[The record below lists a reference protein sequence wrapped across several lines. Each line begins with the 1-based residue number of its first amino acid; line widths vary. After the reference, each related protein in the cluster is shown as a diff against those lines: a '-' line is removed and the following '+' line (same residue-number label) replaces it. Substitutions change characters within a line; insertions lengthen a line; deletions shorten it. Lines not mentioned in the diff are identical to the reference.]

1 VTVEITPLHPL
12 FAARVDGID
21 IAAGIPDDDFAA
33 VRAAFEE
40 YSVIVL
46 PSQDLDDERQTEF
59 SKRFGPLE
67 MMAPHLANDGK
78 PRHIS
83 VMHNENKDGS
93 LIPPDDE
100 RMVYQSAN
108 MIWHTDSSFKP
119 VPSLCS
125 MLHARVLPPEGGET
139 EFACLRGAYE
149 ALDDDLKTLLEDKV
163 AIHDFATTRKMV
175 GGKLS
180 DWQKENLPP
189 VRHAIIRPNPVNGRK
204 ALFTG
209 GHATWIEGMP
219 DEEGQALLKQLLDH
233 ATQDEFIYAHEWGD
247 GDLTIWD
254 NRAVL
259 HRGRPWDA
267 SKHKRILHRTTVAGE
282 GPTV

>member
-1 VTVEITPLHPL
+1 MTVQVTPLHPL

-21 IAAGIPDDDFAA
+21 IAAGVPDEDFEALH
-33 VRAAFEE
+33 AAFEE

-46 PSQDLDDERQTEF
+46 PGQDLDDERQMTF

-67 MMAPHLANDGK
+67 MMAPHLGNDND
-78 PRHIS
+78 PHHIS
-83 VMHNENKDGS
+83 RMHNEESDGS

-108 MIWHTDSSFKP
+108 MIWHSDSSFKP

-125 MLHARVLPPEGGET
+125 MLHARVLPPKGGET
-139 EFACLRGAYE
+139 EFACLRAAYD
-149 ALDDDLKTLLEDKV
+149 ALDDEMKAFLEDKV
-163 AIHDFATTRKMV
+163 AVHDFATTRKLV

-180 DWQKENLPP
+180 VWQRENLPP
-189 VRHAIIRPNPVNGRK
+189 VRHAIIRANPVNGRK
-204 ALFTG
+204 ALYTG
-209 GHATWIEGMP
+209 GHATWIEGM
-219 DEEGQALLKQLLDH
+219 EAAEGQALLKRLLDH
-233 ATQDEFIYAHEWGD
+233 ATQDELVYAHEWGD

-259 HRGRPWDA
+259 HRGRPWDGA
-267 SKHKRILHRTTVAGE
+267 KHKRILHRTTVAGD